1 MILHRQNDIPALVRD
16 FRDTRD
22 LFFEPGPEAWIDGIV
37 DCERL
42 ATSRQ
47 RRIFKVLAISDGL
60 PLLQIG
66 NHLRQENRH
75 ILDEKQN
82 LIEDIEIVVCDSRSW
97 IDKACGPR
105 IEAAAI
111 GVMVFQ
117 IDVPT
122 CLSRLKLSK
131 DCLRILT
138 LRWSLQISPTPLILS
153 HQHAVIKRAVSIFL
167 LFLRPL
173 YFVVCMTPIAIAAS
187 AFMAIAREAL
197 HTSEGFTQDFSV
209 KLNCRAPRTI
219 ISQSVCIVEGRTVA
233 EAPKKAPRRTGQ
245 PLSNMEKA
253 AALLLCMDK
262 PLVNRIVKHFDEAEV
277 QIVAQAAAR
286 LGSLPQPYV
295 DELIDE
301 FATAIAAGH
310 DIQGTP
316 QTAAQ
321 LLDGVVASEQLTDI
335 MSDIAGN
342 ASSRVW
348 SSLAAVPDTALVQYL
363 SKQHPQI
370 VTYILSRLTG
380 SLVATVLEQL
390 PVALR
395 VQIMRRMLTLK
406 EIAPVPLRFLEINLQ
421 LDLVSK
427 AARNSAP

>member
-1 MILHRQNDIPALVRD
+1 M
-16 FRDTRD
+16 
-22 LFFEPGPEAWIDGIV
+22 
-37 DCERL
+37 
-42 ATSRQ
+42 
-47 RRIFKVLAISDGL
+47 
-60 PLLQIG
+60 
-66 NHLRQENRH
+66 
-75 ILDEKQN
+75 
-82 LIEDIEIVVCDSRSW
+82 
-97 IDKACGPR
+97 
-105 IEAAAI
+105 
-111 GVMVFQ
+111 
-117 IDVPT
+117 
-122 CLSRLKLSK
+122 
-131 DCLRILT
+131 
-138 LRWSLQISPTPLILS
+138 
-153 HQHAVIKRAVSIFL
+153 
-167 LFLRPL
+167 
-173 YFVVCMTPIAIAAS
+173 
-187 AFMAIAREAL
+187 
-197 HTSEGFTQDFSV
+197 
-209 KLNCRAPRTI
+209 
-219 ISQSVCIVEGRTVA
+219 A

-427 AARNSAP
+427 AARNSAPDVHARIAAVLNKMNRETADAAFSGLSSSRPKDAEKIKGLLFTFNDIAKLSEDSRTKLFEGIPVEQTIAALHGANADFQQLILGVLSQRSKRMIEGELQNGRAASKAEIGKAQRAIADRALELVDRGVIELGGDS